1 MHRWMKPFVAPL
13 VVLPLVLAACSGGGS
28 DTVALRRGIS
38 ANPDTIDPHRVSSQW
53 ENIVIGDMFVGLF
66 TDGVD
71 AAPVLGMAESYE
83 VDDTGMVWTFKIKD
97 AKWSDGEPVKAEDFE
112 YAFRRILDPTLA
124 SQYAAMLFLVE
135 NAVPYYNGEVEA
147 EKLGIHA
154 IDDKTLEIRLEYPAP
169 YLPGILKHYSSFP
182 VPKHVVEKL
191 GEDWVRPENIVVN
204 GPYKLVEWRTKD
216 YLRSVVNPM
225 WEGAENLC
233 YKEVV
238 YFPYDDLDA
247 IERMISRGQL
257 DINNAFEGQRTA
269 ELKEKFPGWVRTMP
283 ALIVTYYSINND
295 LEKFQ
300 DVRVRNALAMAIDRE
315 FLVDKVLTA
324 GYVPAYSF
332 VPPGIANYDGG
343 AEVPWKGMS
352 QEERQAEA
360 KKLLM
365 EAGYGPDNP
374 LEFNYIFR
382 STDDNPKV
390 APAIQQNWAT
400 IADWVKPSIQMQETK
415 NLYQRLR
422 QADFEVAD
430 GAWVADYNDPQ
441 NFLFLLDSKTGQMNY
456 GNYNNPEFDALLNSS
471 NNELNVEKRKVYL
484 KQAEQLM
491 LDEMPIMPMWFQ
503 VTKNLVDPSLTGFQ
517 DNPEDIHRSRYI
529 CRSK

>member
-1 MHRWMKPFVAPL
+1 MRRLLKSCIFPL
-13 VVLPLVLAACSGGGS
+13 LCVPVFLTGCSGGG
-28 DTVALRRGIS
+28 TNTEALRRGIS

-83 VDDTGMVWTFKIKD
+83 VDETGTVWTFKIKD
-97 AKWSDGEPVKAEDFE
+97 AKWSDGYPVIAEDFE
-112 YAFRRILDPTLA
+112 YAFQRILDPTLA
-124 SQYAAMLFLVE
+124 SQYAAMLFLIK
-135 NAVPYYNGEVEA
+135 NAVPYYNGEMKA
-147 EKLGIHA
+147 EDLGVKA
-154 IDDKTLEIRLEYPAP
+154 LDSKTLEITLEYPAP

-191 GEDWVRPENIVVN
+191 GEDWVRPENLVVN

-216 YLRSVVNPM
+216 FLRSVANPL

-233 YKEVV
+233 FKEVI
-238 YFPYDDLDA
+238 YYPYDDLEA
-247 IERMISRGQL
+247 IERLISRGKL

-283 ALIVTYYSINND
+283 SLTTTYYSINTD
-295 LEKFQ
+295 LEKFK
-300 DVRVRNALAMAIDRE
+300 DARVRNALGMALDRE
-315 FLVDKVLTA
+315 FLVNKVLTA
-324 GYVPAYSF
+324 GYVPAYSL

-343 AEVPWKGMS
+343 AEVAWKDLS

-360 KKLLM
+360 KRLLE

-374 LEFNYIFR
+374 LEFTYIFR

-390 APAIQQNWAT
+390 APAIQQNWNT
-400 IADWVKPSIQMQETK
+400 IADWVKPEIQMQETK

-422 QADFEVAD
+422 SSDFEVAD
-430 GAWVADYNDPQ
+430 GAWIADYNDPQ

-456 GNYNNPEFDALLNSS
+456 GNFNNPQYDALLDAS
-471 NNELNVEKRKVYL
+471 NNEVNMEKRKVIL

-491 LDEMPIMPMWFQ
+491 LDQMPIMPMWFQ
-503 VTKNLVDPSLTGFQ
+503 VTKNLVDPTLTGFQ
-517 DNPEDIHRSRYI
+517 DNPEDIHRSKYI
-529 CRSK
+529 CRSN